1 MNTIRINYLIN
12 KINEQEKQRDNL
24 DKTIKILRELLT
36 EETYK

>member
-1 MNTIRINYLIN
+1 MNTMYINYLIN